1 MSVDR
6 ASCWSITINNPTE
19 QDVVCGIP
27 GWSLSGQYEQGE
39 EGTRHFQGM
48 LKTPQVRFSAVK
60 KAFPRAHIEK
70 ARNSAALAV
79 YVNKKDTRIAT
90 YEATGVP
97 SMFEYQAIIAERW
110 ETEEF
115 QGRLQDQISYNP
127 RKWKDTDALAL
138 EYVDDIVAELIQE
151 GSKGIEFIAINPM
164 WRCSWK
170 KFWASII
177 ARHNASLSVQ
187 EEAQARNQTHDA
199 SSSER
204 TCPEENNQE
213 SNQAAE

>member
-19 QDVVCGIP
+19 QEVVCNIP

-48 LKTPQVRFSAVK
+48 LKTPQVRFAKVK

-70 ARNSAALAV
+70 ARNSAALAL

-110 ETEEF
+110 EPEEF
-115 QGRLQDQISYNP
+115 SFRRQEQAQYAP
-127 RKWKDTDALAL
+127 RKWKDTDDLAL
-138 EYVDDIVAELIQE
+138 EYVDDIVGELIQE

-170 KFWASII
+170 KFWAQII
-177 ARHNASLSVQ
+177 ARHASLSVQ
-187 EEAQARNQTHDA
+187 AEAQARNQTQDA

-204 TCPEENNQE
+204 TCPEENNPE